1 MKFDVRG
8 MTCGRCVTAITRAVE
23 LLGGQASVD
32 LPAGQVTVSGLDEME
47 AARQAIE
54 GEGYMVLAVDTE
66 TTALAPDTRAATD
79 CCGTCHV

>member
-8 MTCGRCVTAITRAVE
+8 MTCGHCVTAISRAVD

-32 LPAGQVTVSGLDEME
+32 LPAGQVTVSGLDDME

-66 TTALAPDTRAATD
+66 TTALAPDTRAVTD